1 MAQKTDQRII
11 EQRLLIAVTGG
22 CAIGIL
28 LWFVSISTD
37 YWYYFSA
44 PRGGIYMNRTKT
56 IFLRSNVGLWRL
68 CRTTIQNNTEQ
79 EFCRYVRMFPSQEEI
94 ENNPELDKTVIDYS
108 RTEAVFSVI
117 TVLLMLM
124 GLGFSLYTFKEPR
137 YTYKRLV
144 GGIHFFTAGAVL
156 VVVEVLI
163 NCLHYEQK
171 YAPGRFPKRI
181 EWKFGYSSI
190 IAWIIFVFYVIAG
203 IIFVICSRKRKRDK
217 SAPDDE
223 LAQADEPHILGRL

>member
-1 MAQKTDQRII
+1 MAQKSSQRVI
-11 EQRLLIAVTGG
+11 EQRLLIAVTAG
-22 CAIGIL
+22 CALGIL

-44 PRGGIYMNRTKT
+44 PGAGIYMNRTKT

-68 CRTTIQNNTEQ
+68 CRTTIQNGTEQ
-79 EFCRYVRMFPSQEEI
+79 EFCRYF
-94 ENNPELDKTVIDYS
+94 IDYS

-156 VVVEVLI
+156 VVIEVLI

-190 IAWIIFVFYVIAG
+190 LAWLDFVFYVIAG